1 MNIYVSNLGF
11 NVNDEDLRQLFAQHG
26 EVSSAKIINDKF
38 TGYSR
43 GFAFVEMPNDSEGT
57 IAIDR
62 INNTQVNDR
71 TINAQVAKPREERKQ
86 GSYPVRGSFKKY

>member
-11 NVNDEDLRQLFAQHG
+11 DVTDEDLKQLFAPHG

-43 GFAFVEMPNDSEGT
+43 GFAFVDMPNDSEGQA
-57 IAIDR
+57 AIDKV
-62 INNTQVNDR
+62 NNTELNNR
-71 TINAQVAKPREERKQ
+71 TISAQVAKPREERRQ
-86 GSYPVRGSFKKY
+86 GSYPVRGSFKKF